1 MIQSGHHQK
10 ITTMAQNSETIE
22 ILNDL
27 ILINND
33 RIAGYEKAEA
43 ETKDIENDLRSMF
56 HNLAEQS
63 RANVL
68 DLTGQVTHLG
78 GEPATGTMLSGKLY
92 RVWMDVRAT
101 FTSDN
106 RRAVLENA
114 ETGEDAAKKAYEE
127 ALKAEDLPADIRQ
140 LILSQYTAIQAAHD
154 TIKTDRDRQR
164 DVSKYPLT
172 T

>member
-1 MIQSGHHQK
+1 
-10 ITTMAQNSETIE
+10 MAQNSETIE

-33 RIAGYEKAEA
+33 RIAGYEKTEA
-43 ETKDIENDLRSMF
+43 ETNKLENDLRSMF
-56 HNLAEQS
+56 SNLAEQS

-68 DLTGQVTHLG
+68 DLKSYVTRLG

-92 RVWMDVRAT
+92 RVWMDIRAT
-101 FTSDN
+101 FTFDN
-106 RRAVLENA
+106 RLAVLENA
-114 ETGEDAAKKAYEE
+114 EIGEDAAKKAYEE
-127 ALKAEDLPADIRQ
+127 AMQSDNLPADIRQ
-140 LILSQYTAIQAAHD
+140 LLLSQFTAIQSAYN
-154 TIKTDRDRQR
+154 TIKTDRNRQR

>member
-1 MIQSGHHQK
+1 
-10 ITTMAQNSETIE
+10 MAQNSETIE

-43 ETKDIENDLRSMF
+43 ETQELENDLRAMF
-56 HNLAEQS
+56 RNLADQS
-63 RANVL
+63 RAHVL
-68 DLTGQVTHLG
+68 DLTSHVTHLG

-92 RVWMDVRAT
+92 RIWMDIRAT

-114 ETGEDAAKKAYEE
+114 EMGEDAAKKAYDE
-127 ALKAEDLPADIRQ
+127 ALQSEELPADVRQ
-140 LILSQYTAIQAAHD
+140 LILSQYTSIQSAHD
-154 TIKTDRDRQR
+154 TIKTERDRQR